1 MAQLSQ
7 TSPRKK
13 WKTSFFNEDQKVEL
27 VIRLFSDYRSCSHR
41 RTRRGIRGIPGYPVG
56 LKMAGYPSDLNPM
69 VKKMGRKKFMLPKG
83 KEKEV
88 KEREKEREQERK
100 MKIYSVKNMEY
111 TVEMAKN

>member
-1 MAQLSQ
+1 MNNIRCHIDASSP
-7 TSPRKK
+7 TSVMNK
-13 WKTSFFNEDQKVEL
+13 N
-27 VIRLFSDYRSCSHR
+27 HR

-88 KEREKEREQERK
+88 KEREKEREHERK

>member
-1 MAQLSQ
+1 MLDFDM
-7 TSPRKK
+7 KIGL
-13 WKTSFFNEDQKVEL
+13 FLVKVMIITH
-27 VIRLFSDYRSCSHR
+27 VHR

>member
-1 MAQLSQ
+1 
-7 TSPRKK
+7 
-13 WKTSFFNEDQKVEL
+13 
-27 VIRLFSDYRSCSHR
+27 
-41 RTRRGIRGIPGYPVG
+41 
-56 LKMAGYPSDLNPM
+56 
-69 VKKMGRKKFMLPKG
+69 MGRKKFMLPKG

>member
-1 MAQLSQ
+1 MMR
-7 TSPRKK
+7 PRAMKEI
-13 WKTSFFNEDQKVEL
+13 FHIFA
-27 VIRLFSDYRSCSHR
+27 IHSCHR

>member
-1 MAQLSQ
+1 MTFHGYTSSEVYRMDSLIWNQDDEKIQLHKS
-7 TSPRKK
+7 
-13 WKTSFFNEDQKVEL
+13 
-27 VIRLFSDYRSCSHR
+27 LFVNMYRHR